1 MIVELIILSD
11 KFLIIVCIEVLLHL
25 LHLRDLGLVAGHL
38 LPQLFHHLVLVLKLL
53 LHLDQLFLKGVRRFK
68 VVVVEEL
75 GEG

>member
-53 LHLDQLFLKGVRRFK
+53 LHLDQLFLKGVRGFK
-68 VVVVEEL
+68 VMVVKQL